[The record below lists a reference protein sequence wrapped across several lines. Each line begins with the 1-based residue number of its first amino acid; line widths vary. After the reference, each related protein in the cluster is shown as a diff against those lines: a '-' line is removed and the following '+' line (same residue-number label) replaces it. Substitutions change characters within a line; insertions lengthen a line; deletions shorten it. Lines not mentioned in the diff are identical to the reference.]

1 MKEPVVLLILDGWGN
16 RKMKD
21 NNSVLLGETPNYCGI
36 LEQFPSTEL
45 NASGTYVG
53 LPDGQMGNSE
63 VGHLNIG
70 SGRIVY
76 QDLTR
81 IDKAIETGD
90 FFENPILKEA
100 ISNAIFNK
108 KAIHFAGLL
117 SDGGVHSQLAHL
129 IALLKMSKAFGAHE
143 VYVHGI
149 LDGRDVPPSSA
160 MTYIRKIE
168 KEFKTI
174 GIGSL
179 ASIAGRYYTMDRDNR
194 FERLEKG
201 YNVMAF
207 GKGLE
212 ANSGE
217 EALTMAYERGETD
230 EFVLSTAILQKG
242 KRVEMEDQDTVVFFN
257 YRSDRARE
265 ISRVFLD
272 EFFKVF
278 ETKPIK
284 VNYVCMT
291 EYDNGLQGSIAF
303 PPEHLNNTLGE
314 YISQQG
320 LRQLRAAETEKYA
333 HVTFFFNG
341 GVEAP
346 NKGEDRILIPSPKVA
361 TYDLQPEMS
370 LPLLTEAVLEALDK
384 DIYDVVIIN
393 FANGDMVGHT
403 GILEAAIKA
412 VETVD
417 SALGKVEKKVL
428 EKNGKLLITADHGNC
443 ETMIDEKTGEPLT
456 SHTLNPVPF
465 ILVSKEGNSIQLKQ
479 DQDLALRDI
488 APTILSLLGLEIPK
502 EMTGKS
508 LIIK

>member
-1 MKEPVVLLILDGWGN
+1 MKQPVVLLMLDGWGN
-16 RKMKD
+16 RSKND
-21 NNSVLLGETPNYCGI
+21 SNSILLGKTPNYCNI
-36 LEQFPSTEL
+36 LENYPSTEL

-76 QDLTR
+76 QDLTI
-81 IDKAIETGD
+81 IDKAIETGS
-90 FFENPILKEA
+90 FFENHVLNKVISEA
-100 ISNAIFNK
+100 VMNK

-117 SDGGVHSQLAHL
+117 SDGGVHSQLNHL
-129 IALLKMSKAFGAHE
+129 IALLKICKSLGAQA
-143 VYVHGI
+143 VYVHAI

-160 MTYIRKIE
+160 LTYIKKIE
-168 KEFKTI
+168 SEFKNI

-194 FERLEKG
+194 FERLQKG
-201 YNVMAF
+201 YAVMAW

-212 ANSGE
+212 ANSAE
-217 EALTMAYERGETD
+217 EALKMAYERGETD
-230 EFVLSTAILQKG
+230 EFVLPTAILHNG
-242 KRVEMEDQDTVVFFN
+242 KAVEIENQDAFIFFN

-265 ISRVFLD
+265 ISRVFL
-272 EFFKVF
+272 EPSFKRF
-278 ETKPIK
+278 PITPIE

-291 EYDNGLQGSIAF
+291 EYDSSLNGPIAF
-303 PPEHLNNTLGE
+303 PPEHLKNTLGE
-314 YISQQG
+314 YISQKG

-341 GVEAP
+341 GVESP
-346 NKGEDRILIPSPKVA
+346 NVGEDRILIPSPKVA

-370 LPLLTEAVLEALDK
+370 LPQLTEAVLEALNK

-412 VETVD
+412 VAAVD
-417 SALGKVEKKVL
+417 EAVGKVAEKVL

-443 ETMIDEKTGEPLT
+443 ETMVNEKTGEPLT

-465 ILVSKEGNSIQLKQ
+465 ILVSKEGNTLQLKQ

-488 APTILSLLGLEIPK
+488 APTILSLLGFEIPK

>member
-16 RKMKD
+16 RKKKD
-21 NNSVLLGETPNYCGI
+21 NNSVLLGKTPNYCNI
-36 LEQFPSTEL
+36 LEKFPSTEL

-81 IDKAIETGD
+81 IDKAIETGV
-90 FFENPILKEA
+90 FFENPVLKEA
-100 ISNAIFNK
+100 ILNAALNK

-117 SDGGVHSQLAHL
+117 SDGGVHSQFTHL
-129 IALLKMSKAFGAHE
+129 IALLKMSKALGAQE

-160 MTYIRKIE
+160 MTYIKRIK

-207 GKGLE
+207 GEGLE

-230 EFVLSTAILQKG
+230 EFVLPTAIPQKG
-242 KRVEMEDQDTVVFFN
+242 KPVEIEDQDTVVFFN

-265 ISRVFLD
+265 ISRAFLD
-272 EFFKVF
+272 ASFKAF
-278 ETKPIK
+278 KTKPIK

-291 EYDNGLQGSIAF
+291 EYDSSLKGPIAF

-314 YISQQG
+314 YISQKG
-320 LRQLRAAETEKYA
+320 LKQLRAAETEKYA

-370 LPLLTEAVLEALDK
+370 LPQLTDAVLEALDK
-384 DIYDVVIIN
+384 DIYDVVIVN

-412 VETVD
+412 VEVVD

-456 SHTLNPVPF
+456 AHTLNPVPF
-465 ILVSKEGNSIQLKQ
+465 ILVSKEGKSIHLKQ